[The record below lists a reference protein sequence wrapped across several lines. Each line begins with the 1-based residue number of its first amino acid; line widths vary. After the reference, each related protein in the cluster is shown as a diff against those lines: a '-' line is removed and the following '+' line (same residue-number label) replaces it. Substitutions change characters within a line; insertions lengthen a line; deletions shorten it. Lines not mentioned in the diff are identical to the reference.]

1 MTIKFRNNKAK
12 EVLKSKMIR
21 EKNPA
26 RFADIN
32 VEREDTLVL
41 KKIINQTMHTVTI
54 NITFIA
60 NKIPINEANPLPPW
74 KFLIHIG
81 KIWPTRIE
89 VEDRMIKSSFTILQ
103 IDIAINAFVKSK
115 KSVSPAAK

>member
-1 MTIKFRNNKAK
+1 MFSWWEKMTIKFRNNKAK

-60 NKIPINEANPLPPW
+60 NKIPRNEANPLPP
-74 KFLIHIG
+74 
-81 KIWPTRIE
+81 
-89 VEDRMIKSSFTILQ
+89 
-103 IDIAINAFVKSK
+103 
-115 KSVSPAAK
+115 

>member
-1 MTIKFRNNKAK
+1 MFSWWEKMTIKFRNNKAK

-60 NKIPINEANPLPPW
+60 NKIPINEANPLPP
-74 KFLIHIG
+74 
-81 KIWPTRIE
+81 
-89 VEDRMIKSSFTILQ
+89 
-103 IDIAINAFVKSK
+103 
-115 KSVSPAAK
+115 